1 MKRALIL
8 GLWLVLPSA
17 AEAQQD
23 RPPLRVVA
31 EETRA
36 LWQRQ
41 DAAGLVAGTPQLV
54 IQLPGAD
61 PSAPVQRQQA
71 TKLLQDFFDRSE
83 EVETVLHDAQELDN
97 GWGLVELRRRYRVR
111 GTQEIRDQ
119 LLLLSYRQS
128 ATRWT
133 LVELRVGR

>member
-1 MKRALIL
+1 MKWGVLLL
-8 GLWLVLPSA
+8 GLVLPQVVG
-17 AEAQQD
+17 AQQD
-23 RPPLRVVA
+23 RPPLRAVA
-31 EETRA
+31 EDTRA
-36 LWQRQ
+36 LWERQ
-41 DAAGLVAGTPQLV
+41 DADGLVSSSPQLL
-54 IQLPGAD
+54 IQLPGAE

-71 TKLLQDFFDRSE
+71 SKLLRDFFDRSE

-111 GTQEIRDQ
+111 GTQDVRDQ

-128 ATRWT
+128 GTGWT